1 MRRLRPKARYDDGF
15 TMVEVIVAM
24 VIILIGVLGTL
35 VLIDRANTTTTEAKT
50 RQTANNILRDLLDTA
65 QGLPYSSLTPTGLVP
80 ALQTRGFADSIPAT
94 TGTWDITRNGTTFV
108 ITAGVCVVDDPH
120 DGSQNSHPSSS
131 NFCADSPAGS
141 GDSNGDD
148 YRRVTMTVNPPAAL
162 GAPITS

>member
-1 MRRLRPKARYDDGF
+1 MRRLRQKARYDDGF
-15 TMVEVIVAM
+15 TLVEVVVAM

-65 QGLPYSSLTPTGLVP
+65 QGLPYSSLTTSGLVP

-108 ITAGVCVVDDPH
+108 ITAGGCRGDDPH
-120 DGSQNSHPSSS
+120 HGSQNTPPPPR
-131 NFCADSPAGS
+131 NLFPP
-141 GDSNGDD
+141 
-148 YRRVTMTVNPPAAL
+148 NP
-162 GAPITS
+162 